1 MRIWS
6 VVSQKGGSGKTTLLL
21 HVSVLALHKGLSVSV
36 LDLDP
41 QRSAEQ
47 WSELREELLDTD
59 EPAVVHGTPA
69 DLDGM
74 LEAAADTETD
84 LVLIDTPPAVDK
96 SLVFAAAAAHLVIV
110 PTRLGVLDQFSL
122 RETLDYL
129 KRISAI
135 GKTMVVLNGAAS
147 DRKGRA
153 DIERIAREFG
163 AAVSAGILRDQAD
176 FVSSLGAGKGITE
189 SAPKSRG
196 TKTSKA
202 SEAAKAAEAIE
213 EIYRELDAFDRKLA
227 RSKGRVAV

>member
-47 WSELREELLDTD
+47 WSELREVLLDTD
-59 EPAVVHGTPA
+59 EPAVVHGAPA

-74 LEAAADTETD
+74 LEAAAETETD

-96 SLVFAAAAAHLVIV
+96 SLVFAAAAAHMVIV

-129 KRISAI
+129 KRIGAI
-135 GKTMVVLNGAAS
+135 AKTVVVLNGPAG
-147 DRKGRA
+147 DRKGKA
-153 DIERIAREFG
+153 EVERTAKEFG
-163 AAVSAGILRDQAD
+163 AAVLGSVLREQAD
-176 FVSSLGAGKGITE
+176 LVASLGAGKGITE
-189 SAPKSRG
+189 SAPKARAARTAKG
-196 TKTSKA
+196 

-213 EIYRELDAFDRKLA
+213 DIYRELDAFDRKLA
-227 RSKGRVAV
+227 RTRARLSA

>member
-47 WSELREELLDTD
+47 WSELRERLLDTD

-96 SLVFAAAAAHLVIV
+96 SLVFAAAAAHVVIV

-135 GKTMVVLNGAAS
+135 GKTMVVPNGAAS

-153 DIERIAREFG
+153 EIERIAREFG
-163 AAVSAGILRDQAD
+163 AAVTAGILRDQAD

-196 TKTSKA
+196 TKTAKS

-213 EIYRELDAFDRKLA
+213 EIYRELEVFDRKLA
-227 RSKGRVAV
+227 RSKGRAA